1 MKRTDDNFVINIFP
15 EEDIMASDL
24 KSDELF
30 GEISGQN
37 VTTEIHPGKERK
49 KYIENLHLETE
60 RSLLDVQEN
69 VARLETCEVPESNS
83 DMEDNI
89 LIEITPK
96 CKSFTHIKPE
106 LKLKAD
112 SSLSELHTGKETYTD
127 QEPHTKLEPQT
138 EPPSH
143 TEPKPDT
150 EPQSHTE
157 QQSHTEPEP
166 HTQTEPHTEAGPH
179 TELGPHSEQ
188 QPHSDIVEIAPRCK
202 VSTHIKEKPILK
214 ADLDLTGLYKENS
227 PHTEAEPHA
236 VQQPHPQQQL
246 NTESLLDLKI
256 KTEDQKPPK
265 LQNLVLGE
273 PNEKANRFEKIP
285 PEVVL

>member
-1 MKRTDDNFVINIFP
+1 MKRTNDNSVIHIFP

-30 GEISGQN
+30 GEISEQN

-49 KYIENLHLETE
+49 EDIENLHLETE

-112 SSLSELHTGKETYTD
+112 SDGLSELKETHTD
-127 QEPHTKLEPQT
+127 QERHTKLEPQT
-138 EPPSH
+138 EPQLQ
-143 TEPKPDT
+143 TEPKTDI

-157 QQSHTEPEP
+157 QQSHTEPEL
-166 HTQTEPHTEAGPH
+166 HTQPEPHTETEPH

-188 QPHSDIVEIAPRCK
+188 QLHSDFVEITPRCK
-202 VSTHIKEKPILK
+202 VSTHMKEKPILK

-227 PHTEAEPHA
+227 PYTEAEPHA

-273 PNEKANRFEKIP
+273 KIP